1 MAKYSKEQRDRAVDL
16 YVRYERCAADV
27 IHELGYPSRG
37 MLPVWYR
44 ERLEEERTGRQSTRG
59 KRYRRYTDEQKRA
72 AVDHY
77 LGHGRRLKRTM
88 RALGY
93 PKSHELLTAWIDE
106 LAPGRRKLR
115 HGPVPEELK
124 RKAVAAVASGRLKSR
139 EAAAE
144 LGVEASVV
152 RNWKRQMLAGSKET
166 HVTKTPGEKPSTA
179 GEGKTGAEPS
189 TPAAMPPAA
198 AGPRD
203 AAGLA
208 DAVAALEKRLAE
220 TRARL
225 DGLDADVERQRREK
239 RELDIEIAIRKGV
252 IELLGK
258 EPGAVPENLTN
269 REKAILVKQTSEKLG
284 VTAGRLLPMV
294 GIARSTYHYQIKA
307 MDRPDKDAWLLPL
320 VEEAFENSK
329 RRYGYKRIHLELK
342 GMGVRVSA
350 KRVMRLTARHGLA
363 PLFKSAKRYSS
374 YKGELTKAPKNLVN
388 RDFHAERP
396 NMLWVTDLTEFSIP
410 AGKAYLS
417 PVIDCYDGLPVA
429 WTIGTSPNAALANG
443 MPADA
448 CSTLGDGEKP
458 IIHSDR
464 GVGQRHARRR
474 VLHARGR
481 GEADHPFRPRLPLPV
496 ARVDPH
502 LQGAWSDAFDER
514 EGMQS
519 GQRGRGGVLR
529 PSQAGVLPQAQLRGR
544 LDGRVHRHARRL
556 HGLVPGQEDQDG
568 VRTRASWTVDA
579 GSVLWHDWW

>member
-1 MAKYSKEQRDRAVDL
+1 MVKYGKEQRDRAVDL
-16 YVRYERCAADV
+16 YVKYERCAADV

-59 KRYRRYTDEQKRA
+59 KRYRRYTDEQKQA

-124 RKAVAAVASGRLKSR
+124 RKAVVAVASGRLKSR

-179 GEGKTGAEPS
+179 GEGKTGVEPS

-225 DGLDADVERQRREK
+225 DELDADVERQRREK
-239 RELDIEIAIRKGV
+239 RELDIEIAFGPSSGLDAGVQLVQTGLYLRKSP
-252 IELLGK
+252 LHRRQRL
-258 EPGAVPENLTN
+258 
-269 REKAILVKQTSEKLG
+269 RQTG
-284 VTAGRLLPMV
+284 HAPRAAG
-294 GIARSTYHYQIKA
+294 S
-307 MDRPDKDAWLLPL
+307 
-320 VEEAFENSK
+320 
-329 RRYGYKRIHLELK
+329 
-342 GMGVRVSA
+342 
-350 KRVMRLTARHGLA
+350 
-363 PLFKSAKRYSS
+363 
-374 YKGELTKAPKNLVN
+374 
-388 RDFHAERP
+388 
-396 NMLWVTDLTEFSIP
+396 
-410 AGKAYLS
+410 
-417 PVIDCYDGLPVA
+417 
-429 WTIGTSPNAALANG
+429 
-443 MPADA
+443 
-448 CSTLGDGEKP
+448 
-458 IIHSDR
+458 
-464 GVGQRHARRR
+464 RRR
-474 VLHARGR
+474 VRTRGLCAGPSVPGPSPAFLRHVRLLGSGEHLSFPVSHDGCLHAQFG
-481 GEADHPFRPRLPLPV
+481 
-496 ARVDPH
+496 
-502 LQGAWSDAFDER
+502 
-514 EGMQS
+514 
-519 GQRGRGGVLR
+519 
-529 PSQAGVLPQAQLRGR
+529 GR
-544 LDGRVHRHARRL
+544 LA
-556 HGLVPGQEDQDG
+556 
-568 VRTRASWTVDA
+568 
-579 GSVLWHDWW
+579 